1 MIATGMS
8 KKFSHI
14 PASAFLMDLDNSE
27 HAASLGTYK
36 RSNSVAVSSIELSKG
51 RDANHPTSIPITTF
65 VMGTDNS
72 AFIASLED
80 YKRSGNSFAT
90 PTKAATKAAT
100 VEDNQ
105 ELIKNIERSQREAE
119 DLEGKIFNAQ
129 GEAYERE
136 AKQIMG
142 DYYESAR
149 V

>member
-36 RSNSVAVSSIELSKG
+36 RS
-51 RDANHPTSIPITTF
+51 
-65 VMGTDNS
+65 
-72 AFIASLED
+72 
-80 YKRSGNSFAT
+80 GNSFAI